1 MDLAH
6 TVPMSV
12 RLKPDGTIEADTP
25 QELIE
30 YQRSSSRNGYHTQKK
45 SSADVEDG
53 PLPEAASKLVK
64 LLLPHHD
71 GMETREIAKAFGLEH
86 AKGIG
91 GSVNS
96 LAAWGRRR
104 NLGKKL
110 FSKRQL
116 VTAGKSVRI
125 LLLSDFFRKMVKE
138 GKVPGVKLDS

>member
-1 MDLAH
+1 
-6 TVPMSV
+6 MSL
-12 RLKPDGTIEADTP
+12 RLKPDGTVEADTP
-25 QELIE
+25 QELVE
-30 YQRSSSRNGYHTQKK
+30 YQRSFSRNGYHAQKK
-45 SSADVEDG
+45 SSADVDDG

-64 LLLPHHD
+64 LLWPHHD

-110 FSKRQL
+110 FVKRHMIR
-116 VTAGKSVRI
+116 AGKSERI
-125 LLLSDFFRKMVKE
+125 LLLSDFFRKMIKE
-138 GKVPGVKLDS
+138 GKVPGMKLDI